1 MALFNRNVLRVLLYN
16 QPIGTLTHLP
26 GDKNLFAFDESY
38 IKNPSR
44 PTLSLSFKDSFGSL
58 ITDIDM
64 TRTRLPPFFAN
75 LLPEE
80 SLRNYLAKRANI
92 NPVHEFSFLS
102 ILGQDLPGAIT
113 IQEIGNEEILFQPS
127 AEILKNETKKE
138 GPLRFSLAG
147 IQLKFSAIHKMDH
160 GLIIPSN
167 GVGGGWI
174 VKLPHSIFRQ
184 VPENEYTM
192 MELARRV
199 GIDVPQIALHP
210 IEEIQGLPRE
220 LSHLGNHI
228 FAIKRFDRTDS
239 GDRIHI
245 EDFAQIFGVYPE
257 KKYESASYRNIAEV
271 IQKEVGETGIVEFI
285 KRFVFNALIGNG
297 DMHLK
302 NWSLIYREKNKASL
316 APAYD
321 FVSTILYLP
330 EDRLAL
336 NFVDSKDFGSLT
348 LNQFKR
354 FASKAQLSE
363 KLVLDTV
370 GETIERFSESWK
382 TIKDLPLKE
391 DVRNAILNHLKT
403 IPLWNPKG
411 S

>member
-1 MALFNRNVLRVLLYN
+1 M
-16 QPIGTLTHLP
+16 
-26 GDKNLFAFDESY
+26 
-38 IKNPSR
+38 
-44 PTLSLSFKDSFGSL
+44 
-58 ITDIDM
+58 
-64 TRTRLPPFFAN
+64 
-75 LLPEE
+75 
-80 SLRNYLAKRANI
+80 
-92 NPVHEFSFLS
+92 
-102 ILGQDLPGAIT
+102 
-113 IQEIGNEEILFQPS
+113 
-127 AEILKNETKKE
+127 
-138 GPLRFSLAG
+138 
-147 IQLKFSAIHKMDH
+147 
-160 GLIIPSN
+160 
-167 GVGGGWI
+167 
-174 VKLPHSIFRQ
+174 
-184 VPENEYTM
+184 
-192 MELARRV
+192 
-199 GIDVPQIALHP
+199 
-210 IEEIQGLPRE
+210 
-220 LSHLGNHI
+220 
-228 FAIKRFDRTDS
+228 
-239 GDRIHI
+239 
-245 EDFAQIFGVYPE
+245 
-257 KKYESASYRNIAEV
+257 
-271 IQKEVGETGIVEFI
+271 EFI

-330 EDRLAL
+330 EDWLAL